1 MATMVTKHSNTALLE
16 KVQQKSKPPRPY
28 NVLLFN
34 DYFTTMEFVIE
45 VLQKF
50 FDMNHERAVQSM
62 LKVHKEG
69 SAICGVYPKDIA
81 ETKVAQVT
89 SFAKQHE
96 HPLRCET
103 EES

>member
-1 MATMVTKHSNTALLE
+1 MAIKHSSTLLLE
-16 KVQQKSKPPRPY
+16 KLPDKIKPPKLY

-34 DYFTTMEFVIE
+34 DDFTTMEFVIE

-50 FDMNHERAVQSM
+50 FTIEHERAVKTM
-62 LKVHKEG
+62 LKVHKDG
-69 SAICGVYPKDIA
+69 SAICGIYPKDIA
-81 ETKVAQVT
+81 ETKASQVT
-89 SFAKQHE
+89 SFAKQHQ

>member
-1 MATMVTKHSNTALLE
+1 MATKHSSTPLLE
-16 KVQQKSKPPRPY
+16 KLPDKIKPPKLY

-34 DYFTTMEFVIE
+34 DDFTTMEFVIE

-50 FDMNHERAVQSM
+50 FHIEHERAVKIM
-62 LKVHKEG
+62 LKVHKDG
-69 SAICGVYPKDIA
+69 SAICGIYPKDIA
-81 ETKVAQVT
+81 ETKASQVT
-89 SFAKQHE
+89 SFAKQHQ